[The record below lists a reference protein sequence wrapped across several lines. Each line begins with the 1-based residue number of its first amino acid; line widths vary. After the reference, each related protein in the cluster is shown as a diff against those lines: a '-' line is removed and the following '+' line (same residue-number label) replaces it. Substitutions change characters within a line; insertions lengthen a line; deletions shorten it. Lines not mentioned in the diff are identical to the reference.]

1 MIMEFSN
8 EKPTKSAMYYVDRGM
23 QGKYYRYYNAD
34 TDTWSLCGSDFAEAV
49 ANMNKPSPES
59 VGFFPWIGPMT
70 GPNFTGKVVTV
81 NTDDNN
87 EKVVDGKTKKV
98 KEVPAKKKPAKAS
111 VGKLSPLPKSTGKA
125 VHPDGT
131 VFYREDR
138 QKWVAVVGGKQE
150 AARPTA
156 EACLNFLMK
165 KYGIT
170 GVVLK

>member
-1 MIMEFSN
+1 MEFSTD
-8 EKPTKSAMYYVDRGM
+8 KPTKSAMYYVDRGM
-23 QGKYYRYYNAD
+23 QGKYYRWYDAE
-34 TDTWSLCGSDFAEAV
+34 TDTWSLCGSDFAEAT
-49 ANMNKPSPES
+49 ANIGKASP

-70 GPNFTGKVVTV
+70 GPNFKKEVVIV
-81 NTDDNN
+81 NTDEGNDV
-87 EKVVDGKTKKV
+87 VVDGKSKKPKV
-98 KEVPAKKKPAKAS
+98 VPVKKKPAKAS
-111 VGKLSPLPKSTGKA
+111 AGKLSPLPKSTGKA

-156 EACLNFLMK
+156 EACLNFLSK

>member
-1 MIMEFSN
+1 MEFNSG
-8 EKPTKSAMYYVDRGM
+8 KPPKTAMYFVDRDM
-23 QGKYYRYYNAD
+23 QGKYYRWYDAE
-34 TDTWSLCGSDFAEAV
+34 TDTWSLCGSDFAEAT
-49 ANMNKPSPES
+49 ANIGKASP
-59 VGFFPWIGPMT
+59 VGFFPWVGPMT
-70 GPNFTGKVVTV
+70 GPNFKKEVVIV
-81 NTDDNN
+81 NTDEGN
-87 EKVVDGKTKKV
+87 EKVVNGKTKKV
-98 KEVPAKKKPAKAS
+98 KPVPVKKKPAKAAVGVLSS
-111 VGKLSPLPKSTGKA
+111 VPVPKYPSKA

-156 EACLNFLMK
+156 EACLNFLTK

>member
-1 MIMEFSN
+1 MEFN
-8 EKPTKSAMYYVDRGM
+8 TGKPSKTAMYFVDRGM
-23 QGKYYRYYNAD
+23 QGKYYRWYNAE
-34 TDTWSLCGSDFAEAV
+34 TDTWSMCGADFAEAV
-49 ANMNKPSPES
+49 SFIDRPSP
-59 VGFFPWIGPMT
+59 VGFFPWVGPMT
-70 GPNFTGKVVTV
+70 GPNFKGKVVV
-81 NTDDNN
+81 VDTDEGN

-98 KEVPAKKKPAKAS
+98 KPVPVKKKPAKAS
-111 VGKLSPLPKSTGKA
+111 VGKLTPVPVAKYASKA

-150 AARPTA
+150 AARPTP
-156 EACLNFLMK
+156 EACLAFLKK

>member
-1 MIMEFSN
+1 MEFNSGTPP
-8 EKPTKSAMYYVDRGM
+8 KTSMYYVDRGM
-23 QGKYYRYYNAD
+23 QGKYYRWYDAE
-34 TDTWSLCGSDFAEAV
+34 TDTWSLCGSDFAEAT
-49 ANMNKPSPES
+49 ANIGKASP

-70 GPNFTGKVVTV
+70 GPNFKKEVVIV
-81 NTDDNN
+81 NTDEGNDV
-87 EKVVDGKTKKV
+87 VVDGKSKKPKV
-98 KEVPAKKKPAKAS
+98 VPVKKKPAKAS
-111 VGKLSPLPKSTGKA
+111 VGKLSPMPKSTGKA

-156 EACLNFLMK
+156 EACLNFLTK

>member
-1 MIMEFSN
+1 MEFNSG
-8 EKPTKSAMYYVDRGM
+8 KPTKSAMYYVDRGA
-23 QGKYYRYYNAD
+23 QGKYYRWYDAD
-34 TDTWSLCGSDFAEAV
+34 TDTWSLCGSDFAEAT
-49 ANMNKPSPES
+49 ANIGKASP

-70 GPNFTGKVVTV
+70 GPNFTGKVV
-81 NTDDNN
+81 
-87 EKVVDGKTKKV
+87 VVDTSEDNVKV
-98 KEVPAKKKPAKAS
+98 KPMKVKTPKAVPVKKKPAKAA
-111 VGKLSPLPKSTGKA
+111 VGVLSPVPKSTGKA

>member
-1 MIMEFSN
+1 MEFSN

-23 QGKYYRYYNAD
+23 QGKYYRWYDAE
-34 TDTWSLCGSDFAEAV
+34 TDTWSLCGSDFAEAT
-49 ANMNKPSPES
+49 ANIGKASP

-70 GPNFTGKVVTV
+70 GPNFKKEVVIV
-81 NTDDNN
+81 NTDEGNDV
-87 EKVVDGKTKKV
+87 VVDGKSKKPKV
-98 KEVPAKKKPAKAS
+98 VPVKKKPAKAS
-111 VGKLSPLPKSTGKA
+111 VGKLSPMPKSTGKA

-138 QKWVAVVGGKQE
+138 QKWVAVVGGRQE

-156 EACLNFLMK
+156 EACVSFLTK